1 MFCAAAWYGTREDWS
16 KAMALRAKIFEE
28 LLTKDQLTKLDNILE
43 VIQKNYGIGARD
55 DVQKLNNSPET
66 AIREVS

>member
-1 MFCAAAWYGTREDWS
+1 
-16 KAMALRAKIFEE
+16 MALRAKIFED
-28 LLTKDQLTKLDNILE
+28 LLTQEQLSKLDNILE

-55 DVQKLNNSPET
+55 DVQKLNNSSET